1 MRAQTRVIP
10 GPTVTLSMAAQ
21 ELSLDGAFESRSVPV
36 IYDLTGD
43 TDSEPEMAVVSHS
56 LPRCSP
62 VPPPFGD
69 RRACPFS
76 ERLGLLRTTNRS

>member
-10 GPTVTLSMAAQ
+10 GPTVTLSMAAH

-43 TDSEPEMAVVSHS
+43 TDSEPEKAVVSHP
-56 LPRCSP
+56 LC
-62 VPPPFGD
+62 VAPPFLPLSAIALEHAHSPRG
-69 RRACPFS
+69 
-76 ERLGLLRTTNRS
+76 

>member
-43 TDSEPEMAVVSHS
+43 TDSEPEKAKVSH
-56 LPRCSP
+56 P
-62 VPPPFGD
+62 VPVAPPPFLPLSAIVEHAHSPRG
-69 RRACPFS
+69 
-76 ERLGLLRTTNRS
+76 